1 MSSHFGGSHYASS
14 HYLSN
19 HYGRGAV
26 FVIVPGGGMDE
37 DLISF
42 GKVRSREEEEFLAL
56 LIAVV
61 SAIERDRL

>member
-1 MSSHFGGSHYASS
+1 MNTHFQSSHYGAS
-14 HYLSN
+14 HYLSS

-26 FVIVPGGGMDE
+26 FLFTGGGLDE
-37 DLISF
+37 DMISF
-42 GKVRSREEEEFLAL
+42 GKAHTREEQEFLAL